1 MRHFSIGAKLACLAG
16 SLLLL
21 VVASLLFVT
30 QRLAGASQVI
40 DQQVDTLARL
50 QAANDLGRDMMA
62 LKYWLADL
70 AVSMQTDSEAEAKAI
85 QIRIEQGLDS
95 FAADGAAGGDVRA
108 LKPLV
113 SRYVDAVIAAVDAYA
128 ADNRV
133 LGNSLIAQARP
144 ASNEIEQAM
153 ADLLVIVS
161 KQAAEAGRQVIV
173 SNQSTRRLV
182 FLLIPI
188 EMILGLLI
196 ARRITRALT
205 GPVSETMKVLESLAE
220 GDLGPRLDASSQEEM
235 GRMAAALNRAMDG
248 LTETIQAIGRDVGVL
263 SASSESLKGVS
274 ADMSRTSADASSQT
288 AAVSYASQQIGESV
302 RVVAK
307 SLEEMTSCVG
317 EIAKQTSQAAMIA
330 GTAVEHAET
339 ITSTINQLGTSS
351 VEIGSVVKV
360 IAKIAEQTNLLA
372 LNATIEAAR
381 AGEAGKGFSVVASEV
396 KELAKGT
403 AQATKEINVMVD
415 RIQGETRRAVLASS
429 EIRAIIIQV
438 KDIATAIASAVEQ
451 QAAATREIGRN
462 MQDAAR
468 GSSDIG
474 DSITRM
480 STASEGAA
488 ASAGQTQHAA
498 AGLAQMATG
507 LHRLV
512 ARFKNVRP
520 PSSPS

>member
-1 MRHFSIGAKLACLAG
+1 MRHLSIGAKLACLAG

-30 QRLAGASQVI
+30 HRLAGASQVI
-40 DQQVDTLARL
+40 DEQTHTLARL

-85 QIRIEQGLDS
+85 QIRIEEGLDR
-95 FAADGAAGGDVRA
+95 FDAAGAGDVRA
-108 LKPLV
+108 LRPLV

-144 ASNEIEQAM
+144 ASNQIEQAM
-153 ADLLVIVS
+153 ADLLVVVS
-161 KQAAEAGRQVIV
+161 KQAAEAGRHVIV
-173 SNQSTRRLV
+173 SNHSTRRLV
-182 FLLIPI
+182 FLLIPL
-188 EMILGLLI
+188 EMIIGLFI
-196 ARRITRALT
+196 ARRITQALT

-220 GDLGPRLDASSQEEM
+220 GDLGPRLDATSQEEL

-248 LTETIQAIGRDVGVL
+248 LTETVQAIGRDVGVL
-263 SASSESLKGVS
+263 GTSSEDLKGVS

-288 AAVSYASQQIGESV
+288 AAVSHASQQIGESV

-307 SLEEMTSCVG
+307 SLDEMTSCVA
-317 EIAKQTSQAAMIA
+317 EIAKQTSQAALIA

-339 ITSTINQLGTSS
+339 ITSTINQLGASS
-351 VEIGSVVKV
+351 IEIGTVVKV

-381 AGEAGKGFSVVASEV
+381 AGEAGKGFSVVAGEV
-396 KELAKGT
+396 KDLAKGT
-403 AQATKEINVMVD
+403 AQATKEVNVMVD
-415 RIQGETRRAVLASS
+415 RIQAETRRAVKASG

-468 GSSDIG
+468 GSADIG
-474 DSITRM
+474 DTITRM
-480 STASEGAA
+480 STASDGAA
-488 ASAGQTQHAA
+488 ASAGKTQHAA

-507 LHRLV
+507 LLRLM

-520 PSSPS
+520 PSSPRP